1 MELLQLLK
9 TNCPLEEDT
18 SESYFEKIGTLLD
31 ISSIAAGSRIKRL
44 LKKNNLP
51 QGVNGVRLL
60 IESPTVLE
68 DTVSIDD
75 ISWRDMIPAI
85 EQMKKLRGRNNA
97 SSHFI
102 DVSVSTK
109 NPICIIPFG
118 DVHIGAI
125 GTDYE
130 LFQKI
135 TDEIIKTPNL
145 YIILM
150 GDEIDLAIKLR
161 SIAEVLTSV
170 LTPELQIQFMKSWLN
185 DIKHK
190 VLFAVQGNHDAR
202 IKQFS
207 GVDVP
212 RNIITK
218 VVPYS
223 TGICH
228 VNLQVG
234 DVLYK
239 IAAAHKFPGHS
250 MWNVNH
256 ANKKYSAMQYPEGDI
271 YLGAHTHRPG
281 GAFDWESGKLK
292 VYLNSATLKTH
303 DEYAATW
310 FSILTSP
317 VYPCMVLH
325 PNEKIIAPFISIK
338 HWKALTLQE
347 TP

>member
-1 MELLQLLK
+1 MELLTLIK
-9 TNCPLEEDT
+9 ENAPEEVDT
-18 SESYFEKIGTLLD
+18 SASYHEKIGNLLG
-31 ISSIAAGSRIKRL
+31 ISDIAAGSRIKRL

-51 QGVNGVRLL
+51 QGINGVRTL
-60 IESPTVLE
+60 IESPVVIE
-68 DTVSIDD
+68 DKVEIDD
-75 ISWRDMIPAI
+75 ISWRDMLPAI
-85 EQMKKLRGRNNA
+85 EQMKNLRGRNTS
-97 SSHFI
+97 SSHYI
-102 DVSVSTK
+102 DVSVNTK
-109 NPICIIPFG
+109 NPICVIPFG
-118 DVHIGAI
+118 DAHIGAI
-125 GTDYE
+125 GTDYN
-130 LFQKI
+130 LFQTI

-150 GDEIDLAIKLR
+150 GDELDLAIKLR
-161 SIAEVLTSV
+161 SIAEIMTSV

-202 IKQFS
+202 IKQVS

-234 DVLYK
+234 NITYK

-256 ANKKYSAMQYPEGDI
+256 ANKKYGTMQYADGDI
-271 YLGAHTHRPG
+271 YMGAHTHRPG

-292 VYLNSATLKTH
+292 VYLNSATLKTK

-317 VYPCMVLH
+317 VYPCIVLD
-325 PNEKIIAPFISIK
+325 PNEKLISPFVSVK
-338 HWKALTLQE
+338 HWKALTNSK
-347 TP
+347 